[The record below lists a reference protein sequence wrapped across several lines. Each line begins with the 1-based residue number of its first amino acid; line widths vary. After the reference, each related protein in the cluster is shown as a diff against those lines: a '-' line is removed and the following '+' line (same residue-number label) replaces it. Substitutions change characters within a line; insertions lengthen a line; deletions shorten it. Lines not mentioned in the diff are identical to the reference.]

1 MAQVLHKPL
10 TMNTNH
16 AILKLGN
23 WKRTMTKFGLRTL
36 LNVFLAIA
44 VAVTSTSAIAV
55 QKKGKHG
62 AYKASKHHVIKSKA
76 RTKTRASKYG
86 ASKRSKYAMR
96 VSSRKTY
103 RMNQQNYV
111 ESYDAYDG
119 STPLY
124 LSSSKAIVVNQN
136 SSEIVYSKNINLQ
149 TPIASVTK
157 LMTAMVVLDAKLNLD
172 EAVSITES
180 DIDYLKGTSSRLALG
195 TTMTREDLLNLAL
208 IASENR
214 AASALATSY
223 PGGRGKFV
231 RDMNLKAQ
239 SLGMTNS
246 NFADSTGL
254 DSSNVSTAEDLAKM
268 VHAAYQ
274 YPIIREIS
282 TSPSYSLYLPNRNSA
297 MVFNNTNALVRNVEG
312 DWQIGLSKT
321 GYISEAGRCLVMQ
334 ATIAGEPLIMV
345 LLDSDG
351 KYTRIGD
358 ANRVRKWVEHQR
370 HNMVTAKQ
378 QSQVDP
384 MMLSRLTIAKTLT
397 H

>member
-1 MAQVLHKPL
+1 M
-10 TMNTNH
+10 M
-16 AILKLGN
+16 KLG
-23 WKRTMTKFGLRTL
+23 LSAV
-36 LNVFLAIA
+36 LNIFLAITI
-44 VAVTSTSAIAV
+44 AVTSTSAIAV
-55 QKKGKHG
+55 QKKSKHG
-62 AYKASKHHVIKSKA
+62 VSHKSAKSHSVKSK
-76 RTKTRASKYG
+76 TGGKYRVSIYG
-86 ASKRSKYAMR
+86 NSKRSKLAMR
-96 VSSRKTY
+96 VNARKTY
-103 RMNQQNYV
+103 RMNPQNYV

-136 SSEIVYSKNINLQ
+136 SSEIVYSKNMNMQ

-172 EAVSITES
+172 ESVTITDS
-180 DIDYLKGTSSRLALG
+180 DVDYLKGTSSRLALG
-195 TTMTREDLLNLAL
+195 TTLTREDLLNLAL

-231 RDMNLKAQ
+231 RDMNAKAQ
-239 SLGMTNS
+239 MLGMSNS
-246 NFADSTGL
+246 HFADSTGL
-254 DSSNVSTAEDLAKM
+254 DSNNVSTAEDLAKM

-274 YPIIREIS
+274 YPIIRDIS
-282 TSPSYSLYLPNRNSA
+282 TSPSYQLFLSNRHSA
-297 MVFNNTNALVRNVEG
+297 MMFNNTNALVRNIEG
-312 DWQIGLSKT
+312 NWQIGLSKT

-370 HNMVTAKQ
+370 QNMITAKQ
-378 QSQVDP
+378 HSEANPVL
-384 MMLSRLTIAKTLT
+384 MTKLTIAKTLT

>member
-1 MAQVLHKPL
+1 M
-10 TMNTNH
+10 MM
-16 AILKLGN
+16 KLG
-23 WKRTMTKFGLRTL
+23 LRAVV
-36 LNVFLAIA
+36 NIFLAITI
-44 VAVTSTSAIAV
+44 AVTSTSAIAV
-55 QKKGKHG
+55 QKKSRHG
-62 AYKASKHHVIKSKA
+62 VSHKTSKHHVIKVKSSKKMKA
-76 RTKTRASKYG
+76 RGKYRVSKYG
-86 ASKRSKYAMR
+86 SSKRSKYAMR
-96 VSSRKTY
+96 VSARKTY
-103 RMNQQNYV
+103 RMNPQNYV
-111 ESYDAYDG
+111 QSYDAYDG

-157 LMTAMVVLDAKLNLD
+157 LMTAMVVLDARLNLD
-172 EAVSITES
+172 EAVSISDS
-180 DIDYLKGTSSRLALG
+180 DIDYLKGTSSRLPLG
-195 TTMTREDLLNLAL
+195 TTLTREDLLNLAL

-231 RDMNLKAQ
+231 RDMNAKAQ
-239 SLGMTNS
+239 SLGMANTY
-246 NFADSTGL
+246 FADSTGL

-274 YPIIREIS
+274 YPTIRDIS
-282 TSPSYSLYLPNRNSA
+282 TSPSYSVYLPNRNYP
-297 MVFNNTNALVRNVEG
+297 MVFNNTNALVRNYEG

-334 ATIAGEPLIMV
+334 ATIAGEPLIMI

-351 KYTRIGD
+351 KYSRIGD
-358 ANRVRKWVEHQR
+358 ANRVRKWVEYQR
-370 HNMVTAKQ
+370 HSMVTAQ
-378 QSQVDP
+378 QYSEAKPLMV
-384 MMLSRLTIAKTLT
+384 SRLAIAKTLT